1 MGIECGLWSSCE
13 LPKLDDRKN
22 FVFSY
27 KILFNLH
34 CLRFDGGFLPPH
46 IGTVHRVLGL
56 CCVYIGC
63 AMPFFVLLCVC
74 SVLCT
79 RCAAVAASYHLN
91 AWMFALNNRLWW
103 HSIANKQ
110 QLQLRSFSFSSSSS
124 FCLFEKATRQAIISK
139 ERGKMKRKKEM
150 KNTQHNSQI
159 NKNLCMCLSLNNSQI
174 TTIKMQGEKK
184 IPQKPEKVWAKST
197 KMN

>member
-1 MGIECGLWSSCE
+1 MIERISC
-13 LPKLDDRKN
+13 LVTKYYSICI
-22 FVFSY
+22 VCVS
-27 KILFNLH
+27 
-34 CLRFDGGFLPPH
+34 
-46 IGTVHRVLGL
+46 TVVSCRRTLVRCIVYLAYV
-56 CCVYIGC
+56 VYILAVLC
-63 AMPFFVLLCVC
+63 LFFVLLCVC

-139 ERGKMKRKKEM
+139 ERGEMKRKKEM

-184 IPQKPEKVWAKST
+184 IPQKPEKVSAKST